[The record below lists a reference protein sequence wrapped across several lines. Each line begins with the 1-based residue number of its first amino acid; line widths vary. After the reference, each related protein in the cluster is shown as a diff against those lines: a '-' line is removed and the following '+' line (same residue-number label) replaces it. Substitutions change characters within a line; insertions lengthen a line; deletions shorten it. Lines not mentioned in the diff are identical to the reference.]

1 MTPELTRVLWC
12 TMFFRLFQAL
22 LSCWKDGTD
31 YSSKA
36 KLPTDAILMR
46 TERMVR
52 VNRCMW
58 HHVACNLEES
68 IPYLAEGVRRE
79 YSRYSSERMGLVS
92 EALAD

>member
-1 MTPELTRVLWC
+1 MWVMTPELTRVLWC
-12 TMFFRLFQAL
+12 TMCFRLFQAL

-52 VNRCMW
+52 VNHCMW
-58 HHVACNLEES
+58 HHVACNKKVSHIL
-68 IPYLAEGVRRE
+68 PKE
-79 YSRYSSERMGLVS
+79 YVGSTPDTAASVWV
-92 EALAD
+92 